1 MTHLVLID
9 LEGLKKIK
17 NQTLEIQ
24 SLDDTKNRKRITVH
38 MGTCGI
44 ASGAQ
49 DVLNTFK
56 KLVRE
61 SKEKDIKI
69 ETTGC
74 MGICSKEPLVTVE
87 IINQEPIIYEYV
99 NNEKAMEIF
108 NTHIQEGKVLSK
120 YAFVRGKESEIE
132 ERVQNNGAIKDKKF
146 LMIQ

>member
-1 MTHLVLID
+1 MTHLVVKD

-49 DVLNTFK
+49 DVLHTFK

-108 NTHIQEGKVLSK
+108 NTHIQEGKV
-120 YAFVRGKESEIE
+120 
-132 ERVQNNGAIKDKKF
+132 
-146 LMIQ
+146 